1 MKIRDPSL
9 EKQPEFTLPP
19 LKAHTVGPP
28 FLATFANLKSYE
40 FNAECLGN
48 SWFWQNKNKK
58 KKKKGNRKVLSCA
71 LYLVAAVLR
80 PRITHLSHFPVPQL
94 PFLQPLL
101 YHSFHLFLVLCND
114 YNTLKRLF

>member
-1 MKIRDPSL
+1 MHSYRTRRFKQIQMKIRDPSL

-58 KKKKGNRKVLSCA
+58 KKKKETGRSSAVHCISWL
-71 LYLVAAVLR
+71 LYCVHVLR
-80 PRITHLSHFPVPQL
+80 TYPTSLCLNCHFCN
-94 PFLQPLL
+94 
-101 YHSFHLFLVLCND
+101 LCCTTAFI
-114 YNTLKRLF
+114 YF

>member
-1 MKIRDPSL
+1 ML
-9 EKQPEFTLPP
+9 N
-19 LKAHTVGPP
+19 AWGTVG
-28 FLATFANLKSYE
+28 FGKTKT
-40 FNAECLGN
+40 
-48 SWFWQNKNKK
+48 K